1 MTSTT
6 APRSAGTVTMS
17 PRASKATRLPLG
29 EPTATSASLS
39 AFAVRGR
46 SVVASVTTRTWTSDV
61 FSVARFSV

>member
-1 MTSTT
+1 VTSTT

-29 EPTATSASLS
+29 DTDGDVASLS

-46 SVVASVTTRTWTSDV
+46 SVVASVTTRT
-61 FSVARFSV
+61 